1 MQYKYTGQDFFIYK
15 IIEGRIEVRMR
26 RKIIAHIERD
36 SETGLYVGV
45 VPEIPGAHTQAE
57 TLDDF

>member
-26 RKIIAHIERD
+26 RKIIAHTERD

-57 TLDDF
+57 TLDDL

>member
-57 TLDDF
+57 TLDDL